1 MAVLSD
7 VMNEDENVFHCSR
20 CYKAGSKSN
29 KEMWSRRTREMLHA
43 KHPKS
48 VNEHK
53 LRCKECTA
61 QDHTQDTRAMQRLCP
76 GPKESDTCNGCRKV
90 LVHTEGPDC
99 NVSKAQGRKRHGDR
113 LCLECAAKKSA
124 RCSLSPPQSRSP
136 RQSRLSPPQSRIG
149 VLATST
155 QDLNQDLQVG
165 SSRTSKTFEESLP
178 AFPHSEELH
187 CSGYASIAQKNT
199 YIHTYFQ
206 KRLQK
211 THTYIH
217 AGN

>member
-61 QDHTQDTRAMQRLCP
+61 QDHIQDTRAMQRLCP
-76 GPKESDTCNGCRKV
+76 GPKEYDICSLREVVV
-90 LVHTEGPDC
+90 LSHTKGTGC
-99 NVSKAQGRKRHGDR
+99 NVSKAQWKKRHGDR
-113 LCLECAAKKSA
+113 LCLECAAKKRA
-124 RCSLSPPQSRSP
+124 
-136 RQSRLSPPQSRIG
+136 
-149 VLATST
+149 
-155 QDLNQDLQVG
+155 
-165 SSRTSKTFEESLP
+165 
-178 AFPHSEELH
+178 
-187 CSGYASIAQKNT
+187 
-199 YIHTYFQ
+199 
-206 KRLQK
+206 
-211 THTYIH
+211 
-217 AGN
+217 